1 MRGSGAA
8 PACEAAGAGQPTQP
22 NPRKRE
28 QAVNWH
34 TMLTRKFDV
43 VQQRR
48 RVGAPREAG
57 APHLHRQLRRRGGRQ
72 QR

>member
-1 MRGSGAA
+1 
-8 PACEAAGAGQPTQP
+8 
-22 NPRKRE
+22 
-28 QAVNWH
+28 
-34 TMLTRKFDV
+34 MLTRKFDV